1 MASADGT
8 MASTARGAAAAA
20 SHRPPPMTLSRL
32 IAGHMRRHWRPYAAS
47 AVMLATIAVL
57 TVWIPRQVGH
67 VVDGLVAHRLAG
79 WALAGQLGLLVLAGL
94 VIYLLRV
101 GWRLALYKTAYEL
114 GRDLR
119 ARLYAQLTRQGPAF
133 FHAQRTGDLMALAT
147 NDVDAIEMAAGEAL
161 LAAFDGTL
169 TLVLV
174 LGMMTLGI
182 DWRLGLAA
190 LIPFP
195 FMAYAFW
202 RISERVHAAWADS
215 LTRFSALNQQVQDSL
230 AGVRTVRALGLVQ
243 RSRQEFGG
251 LARSAGEAA
260 FQAQRWEAMFEPA
273 VGLSLT
279 AATVIALG
287 MGAWLVGSE
296 QISIGQLTAFTMY
309 LGQLIWPMF
318 AAGWVLS
325 LLERG
330 RAAWARLQP
339 VLDAPE
345 GLVDAGTRDLPA
357 DATVRWDDVDFQ
369 YPGMSTPALQQIDL
383 SVAPGRTLGIVGPT
397 GSGKSTLL
405 RLLLRQYEP
414 TRGQV
419 SLGDAPA
426 ATLTLA
432 ALRRAVAWVPQEP
445 FLFSASVADN
455 IALAQPGATREQV
468 VEVAGL
474 AAVHDD
480 IERLPQGYETLV
492 GERGVTLSGGQRQR
506 VAIARALLAGS
517 PILLLD
523 DALSAVDSGTETQIL
538 DHWRALRQ
546 RHPERC
552 LVVVSHR
559 LSAVMEADEI
569 VVLKQGRIVERGRH
583 EDLLALGGWYASQWR
598 YQQLEA
604 SLDAA

>member
-1 MASADGT
+1 MSLT
-8 MASTARGAAAAA
+8 
-20 SHRPPPMTLSRL
+20 RL
-32 IAGHMRRHWRPYAAS
+32 IAGHIRGHWRPYAAS
-47 AVMLATIAVL
+47 ALMLSTIAVL

-67 VVDGLVAHRLAG
+67 VVDGLVSHRLAG
-79 WALAGQLGLLVLAGL
+79 WDLIAQLGLLVLAGL
-94 VIYLLRV
+94 SIYLLRV
-101 GWRLALYKTAYEL
+101 GWRLALFRTAYEL
-114 GRDLR
+114 GRQLR
-119 ARLYAQLTRQGPAF
+119 TRLYAQLTRQGPAF

-161 LAAFDGTL
+161 LAAFDGSL
-169 TLVLV
+169 TLILV
-174 LGMMTLGI
+174 LGMMTLGV

-190 LIPFP
+190 LVPFP

-202 RISERVHAAWADS
+202 RISTQVHKAWSDS
-215 LTRFSALNQQVQDSL
+215 LSRFSALNQQVQDSL
-230 AGVRTVRALGLVQ
+230 AGVRTVRALGLVR
-243 RSRQEFGG
+243 RSREQFGE
-251 LARSAGEAA
+251 LAREAGAA
-260 FQAQRWEAMFEPA
+260 AYQAQRWEAMFEPS
-273 VGLSLT
+273 VGLSLG

-287 MGAWLVGSE
+287 VGAWLVGTDR
-296 QISIGQLTAFTMY
+296 ISIGQLTAFTMY

-330 RAAWARLQP
+330 RAAWTRLQP
-339 VLDAPE
+339 VLDAPA
-345 GLVDAGTRDLPA
+345 GLVDTGTREMPASADLA
-357 DATVRWDDVDFQ
+357 WDRVSFQ
-369 YPGMSTPALQQIDL
+369 YPGMSRPALEDIAL
-383 SVAPGRTLGIVGPT
+383 TLPPGRTLGIVGAT

-414 TRGQV
+414 TAGTVR
-419 SLGDAPA
+419 LGGLPAPEIR
-426 ATLTLA
+426 LD
-432 ALRRAVAWVPQEP
+432 ALRRTLAWVPQEP

-455 IALAQPGATREQV
+455 IALARPDATREQILA
-468 VEVAGL
+468 VAEL

-480 IERLPQGYETLV
+480 IARLPQGYDTLV

-506 VAIARALLAGS
+506 VAIARALLAEA
-517 PILLLD
+517 PVLLLD

-538 DHWRALRQ
+538 DHWRELRQ
-546 RHPERC
+546 RHPERS
-552 LVVVSHR
+552 LAVVSHR

-583 EDLLALGGWYASQWR
+583 GDLIALGGWYAGQWR